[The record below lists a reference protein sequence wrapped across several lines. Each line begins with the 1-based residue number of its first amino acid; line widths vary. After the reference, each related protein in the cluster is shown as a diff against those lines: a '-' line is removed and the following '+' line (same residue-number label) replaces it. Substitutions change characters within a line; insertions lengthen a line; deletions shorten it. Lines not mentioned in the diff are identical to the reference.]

1 MSSLVRTRRQRG
13 FTLIELLVVIAIIAI
28 LIGMLLPAIQKVRDA
43 ANKSASA
50 NNLKQ
55 MTLAT
60 INHADQ
66 NESYMPGYIT
76 TDTFPA
82 GGGASAVATASL
94 FYAILPQMDNEPLY
108 KQGPGSA
115 AGLPLRSY
123 VAPGD
128 PTGDVKAPRTSY
140 ISNAQLFIQKDT
152 TAQANGAKFPAFISD
167 GPSQTIGFI
176 EAYSRPSG
184 GDRIWATGGAPNYHP
199 GGGGT
204 FEMQPPLT
212 NTGGSL
218 SGGNASIGQ
227 AYLSSGIQVS
237 LMDGSARNCS
247 ASLMTSGSFLY
258 ALTPNEGIP
267 LASDW

>member
-1 MSSLVRTRRQRG
+1 MSRLVRTRSQRG

-60 INHADQ
+60 INHSDQ
-66 NESYMPGYIT
+66 TENSLPGYINNDSVYGT
-76 TDTFPA
+76 Y
-82 GGGASAVATASL
+82 SL
-94 FYAILPQMDNEPLY
+94 FFAILPQMDNEPLY
-108 KQGPGSA
+108 KQGPGVA

-123 VAPGD
+123 FANDD
-128 PTGDVKAPRTSY
+128 PTGDPKANRTSY
-140 ISNAQLFIQKDT
+140 ICNAQLFIQVDMLAAPPAT
-152 TAQANGAKFPAFISD
+152 GARFPSFISD
-167 GPSQTIGFI
+167 GPSQTIGFV

-184 GDRIWATGGAPNYHP
+184 GDRIWATAGANNYHP

-204 FEMQPPLT
+204 FEVQPPLA
-212 NTGGSL
+212 NSGGQL

-227 AYLSSGIQVS
+227 AYFSSGIQVS
-237 LMDGSARNCS
+237 LMDGSARNCIP
-247 ASLMTSGSFLY
+247 SLATSGSFPL
-258 ALTPNEGIP
+258 ALTPNEGVP
-267 LASDW
+267 LGTDW